1 MSQSYD
7 LSFQVCHP
15 AKPISPLCEH
25 SFPHVFLLYHFG
37 NYYYCF
43 GFSYHCYYYYGR
55 MRTVVGVDADGEVD
69 VCCDCDDQ
77 AAVAE
82 NCQCCLLELEVSYL
96 IPYCLQEYF
105 EEQWKQGYSGDE
117 IVVYGLDAAGDVEL
131 DIAYY
136 ACSTF
141 GVASV
146 EVAYFDI
153 YLAENNVVGFAL
165 GFFDTFNDEVDDLV
179 LHL

>member
-1 MSQSYD
+1 
-7 LSFQVCHP
+7 
-15 AKPISPLCEH
+15 
-25 SFPHVFLLYHFG
+25 
-37 NYYYCF
+37 
-43 GFSYHCYYYYGR
+43 
-55 MRTVVGVDADGEVD
+55 
-69 VCCDCDDQ
+69 
-77 AAVAE
+77 
-82 NCQCCLLELEVSYL
+82 
-96 IPYCLQEYF
+96 
-105 EEQWKQGYSGDE
+105 
-117 IVVYGLDAAGDVEL
+117 L

-153 YLAENNVVGFAL
+153 YLVENNVVGFAL